1 VTLRAV
7 RPDVH
12 ERFVAVVQR
21 GVARADREDAEHR
34 ARLRALPPLP
44 SERPA
49 RLARPTKKKPPDS

>member
-21 GVARADREDAEHR
+21 GVARADREDA
-34 ARLRALPPLP
+34 ARLV
-44 SERPA
+44 
-49 RLARPTKKKPPDS
+49 TKNSPGASLSA